1 MSERL
6 SRQLAFIVE
15 VDKVKTI
22 LRRTRLFDGSRR
34 ENDAEHSWH
43 LSIMAMVLAEHANAG
58 SLDLFK
64 VVKIVLIHDLVEIDA
79 GDIAIYDS
87 TARADKRQIE
97 RKAAQRIFGLLPDDQ
112 RDEMAALWE
121 EFEARESAEAKFAA
135 ALDRVEPI
143 LQNYLTQGYAWKK
156 LGVSGEK
163 VRSTNE
169 HIKDGSEALW
179 EYVEEILKECLEN
192 DYFGAG

>member
-15 VDKVKTI
+15 IDKVKAI

-64 VVKIVLIHDLVEIDA
+64 VVKMVLIHDLVEIDA

-135 ALDRVEPI
+135 ALDRLEPI
-143 LQNYLTQGYAWKK
+143 FQNYLTQGYAWKK

-169 HIKDGSEALW
+169 HIKNGSEVLW
-179 EYVEEILKECLEN
+179 EYVEERLKECREN
-192 DYFGAG
+192 DYFGA